1 MSHVSSRQTR
11 QALHVRVAQTDRD
24 PNKRTAQQRRTEAE
38 ANFLLSQSCERSSVA
53 FDGVQYLPPF
63 QFIERE
69 RKTNCKLARYTFSVA
84 RASKVAAAAATT
96 AIQSCPGDATSM
108 GSWHAETAN

>member
-1 MSHVSSRQTR
+1 MFQAAKLGRHYMYEWPKQTGI
-11 QALHVRVAQTDRD
+11 QTSELL
-24 PNKRTAQQRRTEAE
+24 NNEEQKQRLI
-38 ANFLLSQSCERSSVA
+38 FFLSQSCERSSVA